1 MYTVPYIIYMYIYKS
16 DTFTIQSVPSH
27 HHLQWSF
34 FKTHLP
40 HLQGTAAQGLV
51 LAARLAARYE
61 THAWWKE
68 GQAPPHLSW
77 KKWVCDAEYDWNSKQ
92 TTS

>member
-61 THAWWKE
+61 TPRMVE
-68 GQAPPHLSW
+68 GGSGTPPFVVEKMGL
-77 KKWVCDAEYDWNSKQ
+77 
-92 TTS
+92 